1 MRRTN
6 PKKTAKPKKKAKPK
20 TTAKPKTMAKPKTI
34 AVDLS
39 FVAVG
44 GMNFTERHTGLA
56 LSVFV
61 APDGLTFAVAAH
73 GADLVAV
80 EACQWFAAQMC
91 EQAPGGKATASKPE
105 AFKADNGD
113 AVTRVVV
120 KLRGFT
126 TATVGVA

>member
-1 MRRTN
+1 MRCTK
-6 PKKTAKPKKKAKPK
+6 PKKTAKRK
-20 TTAKPKTMAKPKTI
+20 I

-44 GMNFTERHTGLA
+44 AMNFTERNTGLA

-73 GADLVAV
+73 GADFMVK
-80 EACQWFAAQMC
+80 EACRWFAAQMC
-91 EQAPGGKATASKPE
+91 EQAPGGMATASKPE
-105 AFKADNGD
+105 TVKTDDGG

-120 KLRGFT
+120 TVRNFT

>member
-1 MRRTN
+1 MR
-6 PKKTAKPKKKAKPK
+6 TAKAKKKANP
-20 TTAKPKTMAKPKTI
+20 TATARPKTI

-44 GMNFTERHTGLA
+44 GMTFTERNTGLA

-73 GADLVAV
+73 GADFMVK

-105 AFKADNGD
+105 TFKADNGD

-120 KLRGFT
+120 EVRSFT
-126 TATVGVA
+126 APPVGVT

>member
-1 MRRTN
+1 MRRTK
-6 PKKTAKPKKKAKPK
+6 PKKT
-20 TTAKPKTMAKPKTI
+20 AKPKTI

-44 GMNFTERHTGLA
+44 GMDFTERHTGLA

-61 APDGLTFAVAAH
+61 APDGLTLAVAAH
-73 GADLVAV
+73 GADLMAV

-105 AFKADNGD
+105 TVKTDDGE

-120 KLRGFT
+120 KVRSFT
-126 TATVGVA
+126 APTMGVT